1 MSAIASSDVSIS
13 IKDTIVNIIPSN
25 FVKPFLESNM
35 LQLIFLAILIGIALG
50 KIGDYSKILK
60 DIFEACNSLFLKIT
74 VILVQFIPLA
84 TFASVLTVILKTGPD
99 VLLSMLAMLG
109 TFTVGIIVML
119 GIYCLLILLI
129 GHLTPVPFIKKYSPT
144 MLQVFGL
151 ASSNAAIIVNMDACE
166 HKLGIPKKIYSLSI
180 PLGATVNMDGTC
192 VYLVIFGMTLARI
205 FGVEISGGMLLSM
218 FFSVLVL
225 SVGAPGA
232 GLVCLSV
239 LLTQMQVP
247 LAGIGLVMGM
257 DSLLGMMRAMSN
269 SLGDVAASLIVA
281 RSEKILGME
290 KYMECSREKV

>member
-1 MSAIASSDVSIS
+1 
-13 IKDTIVNIIPSN
+13 
-25 FVKPFLESNM
+25 
-35 LQLIFLAILIGIALG
+35 
-50 KIGDYSKILK
+50 
-60 DIFEACNSLFLKIT
+60 
-74 VILVQFIPLA
+74 
-84 TFASVLTVILKTGPD
+84 
-99 VLLSMLAMLG
+99 
-109 TFTVGIIVML
+109 
-119 GIYCLLILLI
+119 
-129 GHLTPVPFIKKYSPT
+129 

-225 SVGAPGA
+225 SVGAPGVPGA

-281 RSEKILGME
+281 RSEKILDME

>member
-1 MSAIASSDVSIS
+1 
-13 IKDTIVNIIPSN
+13 
-25 FVKPFLESNM
+25 M

-129 GHLTPVPFIKKYSPT
+129 GHLTPVSFIKKYSPT

-281 RSEKILGME
+281 RSEKILDME